1 MVSESS
7 RLASYSAA
15 DSLVVSSPQQLVP
28 EPATRAQE
36 SVRQLPPQAAAAA
49 VAVESAAKAPEISR
63 AKASE
68 FAKEIEQA
76 LNDSANNTVV
86 KFNVSLVEEA
96 SQNSFKFQIVDKS
109 TGKVVRQFPPED
121 ILNIRDRIKAT
132 PPQGG
137 VLIDSAV

>member
-36 SVRQLPPQAAAAA
+36 SVRQLPPQAAA

>member
-7 RLASYSAA
+7 RLAGYSAA

-36 SVRQLPPQAAAAA
+36 SVRQLPPQAAAA

>member
-7 RLASYSAA
+7 RIASYSAA
-15 DSLVVSSPQQLVP
+15 DSIVVSSPQQSAP
-28 EPATRAQE
+28 E
-36 SVRQLPPQAAAAA
+36 SVSRPEIPVRELPSQASAT
-49 VAVESAAKAPEISR
+49 AVEAVAKAPEISR

-137 VLIDSAV
+137 ILVDSSV